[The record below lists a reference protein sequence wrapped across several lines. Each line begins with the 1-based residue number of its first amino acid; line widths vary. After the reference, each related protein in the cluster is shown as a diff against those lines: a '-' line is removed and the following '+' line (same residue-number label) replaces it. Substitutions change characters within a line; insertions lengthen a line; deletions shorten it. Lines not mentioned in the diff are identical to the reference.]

1 MTFLQQ
7 STDNV
12 TMARRH
18 VTNATLQMSKTIPNI
33 KLIFIQVV
41 VCVIKLHQKKKRQIF
56 IWISFHSDL
65 TYKQFNNETD
75 FNS

>member
-12 TMARRH
+12 TMVRRH

-33 KLIFIQVV
+33 KLIFIEVV
-41 VCVIKLHQKKKRQIF
+41 VCVIKSH
-56 IWISFHSDL
+56 
-65 TYKQFNNETD
+65 
-75 FNS
+75 